1 MEALIELAVAIVTF
15 VFEVTIHA
23 LVFIFLLL
31 TSIFSPRYR
40 AKLRQTWNTSIWRKL
55 GLVLGVTLYST
66 AFIFAL
72 FVWIPVVMGTPSDSE
87 ASQQGSATRIEF
99 SKQEMD
105 KIQKTKTIEELV
117 NVAGD
122 LAKQKFAE
130 RKVKLDQRGSGQRT
144 PAETTR

>member
-1 MEALIELAVAIVTF
+1 MEALIELAVAIVAF

-23 LVFIFLLL
+23 LVFMSLLL

-40 AKLRQTWNTSIWRKL
+40 AKLKQSWNTSSWRKL

-72 FVWIPVVMGTPSDSE
+72 FVWIPVVRSHPSDSG
-87 ASQQGSATRIEF
+87 ATQQGSATRIEF

-105 KIQKTKTIEELV
+105 KIRKTKTIEELV
-117 NVAGD
+117 SVAGD
-122 LAKQKFAE
+122 LAKQKFEE
-130 RKVKLDQRGSGQRT
+130 RKAKLDQIGSGQRT
-144 PAETTR
+144 PAETTQ

>member
-1 MEALIELAVAIVTF
+1 METLIELAVAIVAF

-23 LVFIFLLL
+23 LVFVYLLL
-31 TSIFSPRYR
+31 MSIFSPRYR

-55 GLVLGVTLYST
+55 GLVLGGTLYST

-87 ASQQGSATRIEF
+87 AFKQRPATRIEF

-117 NVAGD
+117 SVAGD

-130 RKVKLDQRGSGQRT
+130 RKAKFDQRGSGQRT
-144 PAETTR
+144 PAESKQ